1 MRTRTAQGRA
11 GTAVLLH
18 GWPVTTAHWRHL
30 VPALEAAGIA
40 ALRLTTEVTGLVFD
54 RSGHY
59 PAEQEA
65 ADVNRAVVRFLL
77 RHP

>member
-1 MRTRTAQGRA
+1 M
-11 GTAVLLH
+11 
-18 GWPVTTAHWRHL
+18 

-40 ALRLTTEVTGLVFD
+40 ALRLTTEVTGLALD